1 MLNYPWKR
9 ALCLG
14 ECSAPRIIKV
24 RGFGR
29 LATASSSNPDA
40 LDLATGIVKQP
51 PTLAEFETF
60 LRDGHDF
67 HVCAD
72 SIVKSAMFR
81 IMRLCL
87 SSQSDD
93 ALSKNRYDF
102 VEIMKMEEWYWLIIA
117 SLEREPCRSAIV
129 IAGEAER
136 GEVIL
141 QDFVLE
147 RMQALKLIRCIM
159 QCAPNE
165 FPSGFCP
172 LFGSHW

>member
-1 MLNYPWKR
+1 M
-9 ALCLG
+9 
-14 ECSAPRIIKV
+14 
-24 RGFGR
+24 RGFEDWQQHR
-29 LATASSSNPDA
+29 QVISDA
-40 LDLATGIVKQP
+40 LDLATGLVKQP

-117 SLEREPCRSAIV
+117 SLEREPLQERNSDSGRG
-129 IAGEAER
+129 GE